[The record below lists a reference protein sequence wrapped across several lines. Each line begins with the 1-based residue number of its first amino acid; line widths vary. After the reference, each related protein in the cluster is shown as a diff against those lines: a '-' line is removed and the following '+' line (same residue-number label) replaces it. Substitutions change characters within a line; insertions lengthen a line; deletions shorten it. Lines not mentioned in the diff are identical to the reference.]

1 MIKQKKQKKRITH
14 KRNVILMF
22 YLGYIKSYSDKIPYF
37 RKIAK
42 SLWAIGWKFSLKLK
56 SFIQSV
62 DLEKIYWINPKKI
75 KYSFREDR
83 YNFFSDSIYKD
94 KEKIF
99 TQDWDLTQNLMKFE
113 ERNCYKAYYQH
124 FIEGKEWKETEF
136 YQTVLHQ
143 MENGMFKW
151 GCSSE
156 GEFMERCKELNKLYE
171 DIKKNGFK
179 TQKILGK
186 ERILKHGGIRELEDE
201 IQVAINRNGDLIY
214 YSGQNRLSIA
224 KVLNLNR
231 VPVKIYRRH
240 KKWMKFRKKLF
251 HYVKKEMNGR
261 ALEPLLH
268 PEFGDIPSVWG
279 NERFEI
285 IKRNLTLKEG
295 CLLDTGAY
303 WGYFCHKFEEIGFN
317 CTAIE
322 DSPKNF
328 YFLRKLKRAGDT
340 SFKIINKSM
349 FDYEDVL
356 NFDVVLALNIFHHFL
371 KEKESY
377 YKLRKLL
384 RRLKAKEM
392 YFQTDE
398 PEEIKTR
405 GRYKKCSPEEFL
417 DFVVKNSNL
426 TKADCIGEVRGSK
439 IYKLY
444 Y

>member
-1 MIKQKKQKKRITH
+1 MIMQKKQKKRISH
-14 KRNVILMF
+14 KRNVILVF
-22 YLGYIKSYSDKIPYF
+22 YMGYIKSYSDKIPYF
-37 RKIAK
+37 REITKN
-42 SLWAIGWKFSLKLK
+42 LWAIGCKFSLKLK

-62 DLEKIYWINPKKI
+62 DLEKIYWVNPKKI
-75 KYSFREDR
+75 KYSFMQGSSC
-83 YNFFSDSIYKD
+83 FSLYPIYTGKLFI
-94 KEKIF
+94 K
-99 TQDWDLTQNLMKFE
+99 DWDLNQNLIKFE
-113 ERNCYKAYYQH
+113 EGNFYKAYYQH

-136 YQTVLHQ
+136 YQAVLNK

-156 GEFMERCKELNKLYE
+156 EEFMKRCKELNKLYE
-171 DIKKNGFK
+171 DIKKNGLK
-179 TQKILGK
+179 TQKMLGK
-186 ERILKHGGIRELEDE
+186 GGILKHKGIRELEDE
-201 IQVAINRNGDLIY
+201 ILVAINRNGDLIFY
-214 YSGQNRLSIA
+214 DGHNRLAISKI
-224 KVLNLNR
+224 LNLD
-231 VPVKIYRRH
+231 KIPFKIIHRH
-240 KKWMKFRKKLF
+240 EKWMEFRKKLF

-261 ALEPLLH
+261 VLEPLLH
-268 PEFGDIPSVWG
+268 PDFGDIPSVWC
-279 NERFEI
+279 NKRFEI
-285 IKRNLTLKEG
+285 IKRNLTIKEG
-295 CLLDTGAY
+295 CLLDIGAH

-328 YFLRKLKRAGDT
+328 YFLRKLKRAGNA

-356 NFDVVLALNIFHHFL
+356 SFDVVLALNIFHYFL

-384 RRLKAKEM
+384 RRLTAKEM

-398 PEEIKTR
+398 PEEIKRR
-405 GRYKKCSPEEFL
+405 GGYKNCSPEEFV